1 MNLIVQPGR
10 QIQYL
15 FMALLFASF
24 AVVQSV
30 QAEPNEDHLIGNVT
44 EEDNAVPDVGTD
56 TEEAGVGQAAND
68 PNQRVIPINIKKS
81 LQCAEGEVML
91 QGELVIR
98 FEHVPNMGVVPKIVK
113 LEKFRGTAVAP
124 PKNGRRLEVN
134 PKHLKFCLKEAPKDG
149 KGEFDIRFVV
159 TVPALPAGSPS
170 HFLFNSRPIIYKFRD
185 GKVTEFVLDAIPP
198 IVRCCVHKDPARCLG
213 HSCP

>member
-1 MNLIVQPGR
+1 MTPFIQLNR
-10 QIQYL
+10 QLHYL
-15 FMALLFASF
+15 FIALLFASF

-30 QAEPNEDHLIGNVT
+30 QAEPNEDHLIGSVT
-44 EEDNAVPDVGTD
+44 EEDNVPDVGTD
-56 TEEAGVGQAAND
+56 TEEAAVGQAAND
-68 PNQRVIPINIKKS
+68 PNQRVFQINIKKS

-91 QGELVIR
+91 QGDLVIK
-98 FEHVPNMGVVPKIVK
+98 FEHVPGVGVVPKIVK
-113 LEKFRGTAVAP
+113 LERFRGTAVAP
-124 PKNGRRLEVN
+124 PPKGRKLEVN
-134 PKHLKFCLKEAPKDG
+134 PKHLRFCVKEAPKQG

-185 GKVTEFVLDAIPP
+185 GKVTEFVPDNIPP
-198 IVRCCVHKDPARCLG
+198 GVTCCVHKNPERCLG